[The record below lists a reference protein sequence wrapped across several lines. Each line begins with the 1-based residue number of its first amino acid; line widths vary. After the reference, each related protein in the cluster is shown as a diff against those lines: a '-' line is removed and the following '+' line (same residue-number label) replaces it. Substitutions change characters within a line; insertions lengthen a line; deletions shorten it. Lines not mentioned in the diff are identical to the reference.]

1 MSTTTVSTPAT
12 RSTAVPP
19 ADRTTRPGAALP
31 PCTAVPEVFQHPLL
45 EEPPTSARQV
55 TGQRQ
60 HAALVAAAATVC
72 QRCPLVTACL
82 YRAVTEHDVAGY
94 VAGTTARQ
102 RLEIRRRLGVE
113 VPPEDLDTLA
123 GVVGGGHVD
132 HDEVL
137 RLRAAHPDESLEV
150 LAGRLGCSLSTVKR
164 HLRRARSAPTAPAAA
179 TRKPR
184 LHDVLAVTAEV
195 TRDGRT
201 GARAA

>member
-1 MSTTTVSTPAT
+1 MSTTTVPTAT
-12 RSTAVPP
+12 A
-19 ADRTTRPGAALP
+19 RTTTLP
-31 PCTAVPEVFQHPLL
+31 PCAAVPEVFQHPLL

-55 TGQRQ
+55 AERRR
-60 HAALVAAAATVC
+60 HAALVAAAATAC

-164 HLRRARSAPTAPAAA
+164 HLRRARTAPAGPPASR
-179 TRKPR
+179 RKPR
-184 LHDVLAVTAEV
+184 LREVLVVTAEV
-195 TRDGRT
+195 TRNGRT
-201 GARAA
+201 SARAA